1 MTILKKVFG
10 IISYFPNNDSDYH
23 IETRR
28 ERSRRFREL
37 LFKLEELWP
46 DVDIMVIAQN
56 WQDFELP
63 EIKNKIITFHYGKL
77 GILGARRELRKRFL
91 ASPYDYL
98 IMLDDDGM
106 IETEDPSIYMHEI
119 DKHPDGIGV
128 IRHVNCPLMLLAIS
142 KTLYSQI
149 DMPDID
155 AEKGQGF
162 EDDVF
167 VASCFAKF
175 PDKAFDFPEDCIQ
188 ETSFKYNGVGKCP
201 STWAGERKYDWKHM
215 VANTKSRIFVLEN
228 PVVRTAPIPVDIPTI
243 DLIITY
249 VNNADRNW
257 LQDFIRTTSLHK
269 PTPTRFRSW
278 GTLKYLFRGIESY
291 MPFIRN
297 VILVVARE
305 SQVPTWVDKSKVRIV
320 YHRDFIPEQF
330 LPTFNSC
337 TIESYFWRI
346 PDLSDKII
354 YFNDDIFP
362 IGPMVES
369 NFFTGNTPHIK
380 FVAHEKYAKNNMFK
394 SQCRSG
400 VDLITR
406 VLDLPKYAEGTTLRP
421 YHISTAFTKSCL
433 ENVGKLCESLLPSTL
448 TRMRSTKNVNQYIYP
463 YYHYFT
469 NDYVSQIVNYKY
481 FSIED
486 RNISAITDEIR
497 QENYQLIC
505 LNDSDK
511 IRDYA
516 TTRSKLLAGF
526 ACKFPERSRFELP

>member
-10 IISYFPNNDSDYH
+10 IISYFPDNDSEYH
-23 IETRR
+23 IKTRR

-37 LFKLEELWP
+37 LFKLEEYWP

-56 WQDFELP
+56 WQEFELP
-63 EIKNKIITFHYGKL
+63 KIRNKIITFHYDKL
-77 GILGARRELRKRFL
+77 GILGARKELRKKFL
-91 ASPYDYL
+91 ETNYDYL

-106 IETEDPSIYMHEI
+106 ITTTDPGLYMREI
-119 DKHPDGIGV
+119 DDHPGGVGV
-128 IRHVNCPLMLLAIS
+128 IRHNRCPLMLLAIS
-142 KTLYSQI
+142 KEIYSQV

-155 AEKGQGF
+155 PEKGEGF
-162 EDDVF
+162 EDDLF
-167 VASCFAKF
+167 VATCFAKF
-175 PDKAFDFPEDCIQ
+175 PKVSFDFSPNCVREI
-188 ETSFKYNGVGKCP
+188 SFKYTGVGACP
-201 STWAGERKYDWKHM
+201 SSWAGEQRRDWKFM
-215 VANTKSRIFVLEN
+215 VANTQSRIAALTN
-228 PVVRTAPIPVDIPTI
+228 PIIRTAPIPIDIPTI

-305 SQVPTWVDKSKVRIV
+305 SQVPVWVDKSKVRIV

-346 PDLSDKII
+346 PDLADRII

-362 IGPMVES
+362 IGPMAES
-369 NFFTGNTPHIK
+369 TFFTGNTPHIK
-380 FVAHEKYAKNNMFK
+380 FVEHEKYAKNNMFR

-400 VDLITR
+400 VDLVTR
-406 VLDLPKYAEGTTLRP
+406 ALDLPKYAEGTTLRP
-421 YHISTAFTKSCL
+421 YHISTAFTRSCL
-433 ENVGKLCESLLPSTL
+433 ETVGKLCESLLPNTL

-469 NDYVSQIVNYKY
+469 NDYVSQTVNYKY
-481 FSIED
+481 FSLED
-486 RNISAITDEIR
+486 RNISEITNEIR

-516 TTRSKLLAGF
+516 TTRAKLLAGF
-526 ACKFPERSRFELP
+526 ACKFPGRSRFELF